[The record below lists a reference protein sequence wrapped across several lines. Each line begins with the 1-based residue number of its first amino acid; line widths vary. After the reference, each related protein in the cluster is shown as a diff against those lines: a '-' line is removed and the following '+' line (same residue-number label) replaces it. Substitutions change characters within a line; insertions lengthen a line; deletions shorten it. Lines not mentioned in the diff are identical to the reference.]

1 MQQLNALYRHV
12 TITHPV
18 ISLMTHTVDD
28 IEWVIRV
35 TTTLLRSV
43 SIELKLSNVG
53 PIVEQKDQ

>member
-1 MQQLNALYRHV
+1 
-12 TITHPV
+12 
-18 ISLMTHTVDD
+18 MTHTVDD